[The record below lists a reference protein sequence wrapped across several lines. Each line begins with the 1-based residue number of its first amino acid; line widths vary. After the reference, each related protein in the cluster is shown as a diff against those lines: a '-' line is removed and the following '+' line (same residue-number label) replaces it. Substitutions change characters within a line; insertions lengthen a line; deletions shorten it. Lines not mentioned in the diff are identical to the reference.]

1 MVEIFYFSFY
11 KWKKMT
17 SIEEIKVGIQKRV
30 LERETAVKK
39 MLAEIEKKRAEIK
52 KGIEKYK
59 EKFSEK

>member
-1 MVEIFYFSFY
+1 
-11 KWKKMT
+11 MT
-17 SIEEIKVGIQKRV
+17 PIEEIKVGIQKRV
-30 LERETAVKK
+30 LEREIAVKK